1 MDNSLPT
8 NQPTLNPA
16 PTPAPMPTPNPT
28 PTPAPEDK
36 KANNHRVLIA
46 AIIITIVIILIPVLF
61 AVISFIKSA
70 SEPVPGANKL
80 EKIDKSYYAKD
91 VADLGFSVEDT
102 EDFPVRCTTFKTK
115 ETYPLSIYGK
125 SAEHCENVDVVVE
138 KLGK

>member
-16 PTPAPMPTPNPT
+16 PMPTSN
-28 PTPAPEDK
+28 
-36 KANNHRVLIA
+36 
-46 AIIITIVIILIPVLF
+46 IITIVIILIPVLF
-61 AVISFIKSA
+61 AVITFIKSA